1 MFIYREEMVLRVI
14 LVDNL
19 RFSASLLI
27 INGKTY
33 DEMLPAICIIVY
45 DDSSTNTF
53 CHGEFCFVEYCK
65 KNVNR

>member
-53 CHGEFCFVEYCK
+53 CHGELCFVECCK
-65 KNVNR
+65 KMM

>member
-53 CHGEFCFVEYCK
+53 CHG
-65 KNVNR
+65 